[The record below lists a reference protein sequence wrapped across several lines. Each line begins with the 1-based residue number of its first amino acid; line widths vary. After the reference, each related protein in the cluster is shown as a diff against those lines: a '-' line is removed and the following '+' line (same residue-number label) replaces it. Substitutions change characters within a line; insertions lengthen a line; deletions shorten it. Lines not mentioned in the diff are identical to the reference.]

1 LKRRPSSL
9 KTRLVTG
16 YLVLQ
21 FLAIAATAVGFIV
34 FFVNSS
40 LDGMYVE
47 EIIVKVAADSI
58 VRDAT
63 GTAVVE
69 VTPELAKLRN
79 EAPAIWFAARL
90 GDGNTVTFGRV
101 PAEFASLVDHLDK
114 LASADMRG
122 QFAPFTLSAIVRQAS
137 GPIGDMKIIAHGRV
151 RPFTALI
158 TLASNIVAITIFL
171 TLALVSIVA
180 TPMIVKCALA
190 GVIKTAEEAQ
200 GINAERRG
208 LRLSEDKVPRE
219 VGPLVRAFNEALGRL
234 DEGYDRQHRFIASA
248 AHELR
253 TPIAILRMKIDAAKD
268 KGMRSLLPDVS
279 RLANLSEQLL
289 DLHRLDNGTPSD
301 RTDLVVLARS
311 VAGDLAPML
320 IASGKTIEVVVV
332 QPGSI
337 MGNAGSIERVLT
349 NLIQNA
355 VEHGGDKVIVRIGG
369 PVLEVEDN
377 GPGIPGE
384 EHERVFEPFHRLRPR
399 SSGTGLGLDLV
410 KQVVIH
416 HRGSVTIATASS
428 GGTIMRLKFPAVR
441 DCPPA
446 NAKAM
451 FPCTANR
458 TKR

>member
-1 LKRRPSSL
+1 MKRRQPSL

-16 YLVLQ
+16 YVVLQ
-21 FLAIAATAVGFIV
+21 FLAIAAAAVGFIV

-47 EIIVKVAADSI
+47 EVIVKVAADSI

-79 EAPAIWFAARL
+79 EAPGIWFAARL
-90 GDGNTVTFGRV
+90 SDGKTVTFGQV
-101 PAEFASLVDHLDK
+101 PAEFAPLVDHLDK

-137 GPIGDMKIIAHGRV
+137 GPAGDMKIIAHGRV
-151 RPFTALI
+151 QPFTLLI
-158 TLASNIVAITIFL
+158 TMASNIVAITIFL

-180 TPMIVKCALA
+180 TPMIIKHALA

-200 GINAERRG
+200 AIDAERRG

-234 DEGYDRQHRFIASA
+234 DEGYDRQQRFIASA

-253 TPIAILRMKIDAAKD
+253 TPIAILRMKIDASKD
-268 KGMRSLLPDVS
+268 KGMRSLLQDVS
-279 RLANLSEQLL
+279 RLATVSEQLL
-289 DLHRLDNGTPSD
+289 DLHRLDNGVPSD
-301 RTDLVVLARS
+301 RTDLIVLARG
-311 VAGDLAPML
+311 VAADLAPML

-337 MGNAGSIERVLT
+337 MGNAGSIERALT

-355 VEHGGDKVIVRIGG
+355 VEHGGDEVIVRIDGAS
-369 PVLEVEDN
+369 LQVEDN
-377 GPGIPGE
+377 GPGIPAE

-399 SSGTGLGLDLV
+399 SSGTGLGLNLA
-410 KQVVIH
+410 KQVVDH
-416 HRGSVTIATASS
+416 HRGRITIAMAPG
-428 GGTIMRLKFPAVR
+428 GGTIVRVEFPMVR
-441 DCPPA
+441 D
-446 NAKAM
+446 
-451 FPCTANR
+451 
-458 TKR
+458 